1 MGKIPGVIKPMI
13 PVLKTPE
20 QSRGKLIFQWI
31 SLTLALIGLLSS
43 VIFIFLELFFLP
55 EAWYPYHTSSLLE
68 ALKLEPIKLIGTPI
82 TGIFSRDWQ
91 ITKPTTLKLNFRA
104 RIDTEISKD
113 IWGFSMDSFKSDWI
127 QDTSGS
133 FLRIQVPTGID
144 PYLYRSVLTPSPI
157 SGKRFR
163 VSLQMR
169 ARVPIA
175 LQGCRGVWLQ
185 ENGGSYASQC
195 FPVALNKQWESFNF
209 EWQAPLNAL
218 SKSVR
223 VVIND
228 FDGLEFDIRDLKVDW
243 QIDDGWKALTPL
255 EPTGAV
261 MLLDWIG
268 RDKNAIAPY
277 LPLVVDRQWHDYSI
291 STSLPIATKLTVN
304 IVLQPNYW
312 AELQDFQLDTRQA
325 NLVQK
330 ITPLIKPFRSAIWF
344 GDPNIA
350 GHSLAAIALFTV
362 LLTPNLWIGIVG
374 ITLGLVGIFFTESRA
389 AWIAAAIGLP
399 WLFWFVL
406 SKKLRLWF
414 FGAISIII
422 LTAISVWGTD
432 FFGRLATVDQIGVTR
447 QSIWNVALDSIRQNL
462 WTGTSDEQFSKI
474 YAERYPTIPMRI
486 THAHNLWLESG
497 VRFGLLGLIVS
508 GGLSLALVA
517 FFWKYGRWRAL
528 AFLLP
533 IFLMNV
539 LDYSLEY
546 IGILAPF
553 ILGSIWVLIDSNS
566 AKKSRDSKLNH

>member
-1 MGKIPGVIKPMI
+1 MGKIPGIIKPMTPI
-13 PVLKTPE
+13 LTAPE
-20 QSRGKLIFQWI
+20 QTRGKSIFRWI
-31 SLTLALIGLLSS
+31 SLAFALIGLLSS

-55 EAWYPYHTSSLLE
+55 KAWYPYHTSSLLE
-68 ALKLEPIKLIGTPI
+68 TLKFEPIKLTGTPT

-91 ITKPTTLKLNFRA
+91 IAKPTTIQLSFRA
-104 RIDTEISKD
+104 RINNEIGKD

-127 QDTSGS
+127 QDSSGS
-133 FLRIQVPTGID
+133 FLRVQVPTGTD
-144 PYLYRSVLTPSPI
+144 PYLFRSVLTPSPI
-157 SGKRFR
+157 SEKRFR

-169 ARVPIA
+169 SRVPVA
-175 LQGCRGVWLQ
+175 RQGCRGVWLQ

-195 FPVALNKQWESFNF
+195 FPVALNKQWVSFNF
-209 EWQAPLNAL
+209 EWQAPLNAI

-243 QIDDGWKALTPL
+243 QIDGVWKALTPL

-261 MLLDWIG
+261 MLLDWTG
-268 RDKNAIAPY
+268 RDKTTPTPY
-277 LPLVVDRQWHDYSI
+277 LPLVTDRQWHEYSI
-291 STSLPIATKLTVN
+291 STSLPNATELTAN
-304 IVLQPNYW
+304 MVLQPKFQS
-312 AELQDFQLDTRQA
+312 ELQNFQLDTRQE
-325 NLVQK
+325 NLVPK
-330 ITPLIKPFRSAIWF
+330 ITPLIKPYRSAIWF

-350 GHSLAAIALFTV
+350 GHSLAALALLTV

-374 ITLGLVGIFFTESRA
+374 IILGLMGIFFTESRA
-389 AWIAAAIGLP
+389 AWIAAAVGLP

-414 FGAISIII
+414 FGTLSIMILIAISI
-422 LTAISVWGTD
+422 WGTD

-447 QSIWNVALDSIRQNL
+447 QSIWNVALDSIRQNP
-462 WTGTSDEQFSKI
+462 WTGVGDEQFSKT
-474 YAERYPTIPMRI
+474 YGERYPTVPMQI

-546 IGILAPF
+546 IGILAPL
-553 ILGSIWVLIDSNS
+553 IIGTIWVLVNPIS
-566 AKKSRDSKLNH
+566 ATHRKL